1 MKKYQ
6 LHDSQINGITIS
18 DNSIV
23 FSFSEGFWETDESGK
38 EITQKQNCKIAFN
51 IDNKFNLRVEE
62 FISVRISGRNNVFKP
77 ISLARFV
84 NLLKK
89 TKFNVDMEYDCLFA
103 KSKMLQLYSNSS
115 KILVEF
121 FIKEIERVEYFCD

>member
-1 MKKYQ
+1 MIKYQ

-18 DNSIV
+18 DDSIV
-23 FSFSEGFWETDESGK
+23 FSFSEGFWEADESGK

-62 FISVRISGRNNVFKP
+62 FISARISRRNNVFKP

-89 TKFNVDMEYDCLFA
+89 SKFRQE
-103 KSKMLQLYSNSS
+103 
-115 KILVEF
+115 
-121 FIKEIERVEYFCD
+121 